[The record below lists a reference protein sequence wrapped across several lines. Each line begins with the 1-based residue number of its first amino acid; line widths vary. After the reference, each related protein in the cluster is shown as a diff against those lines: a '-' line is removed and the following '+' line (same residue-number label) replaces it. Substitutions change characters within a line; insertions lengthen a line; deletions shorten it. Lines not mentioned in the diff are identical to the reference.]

1 MYWGCETSSYS
12 ATSTIT
18 TTTTGSRTCSTTT
31 ADGSPKPAGAP
42 THPENAGVRPDGM
55 DLFFDTA
62 GRAAC
67 ATALAQAP
75 SLA

>member
-1 MYWGCETSSYS
+1 MYWGCGTSSYS
-12 ATSTIT
+12 ATNT
-18 TTTTGSRTCSTTT
+18 TTTTTTAATTCSTTT
-31 ADGSPKPAGAP
+31 DAGSPKPAGAP

-62 GRAAC
+62 RGAAC

-75 SLA
+75 SMA

>member
-18 TTTTGSRTCSTTT
+18 TTTTTTTCSTTT

-42 THPENAGVRPDGM
+42 THPENAGVPPDGM

-67 ATALAQAP
+67 ATALAHAP